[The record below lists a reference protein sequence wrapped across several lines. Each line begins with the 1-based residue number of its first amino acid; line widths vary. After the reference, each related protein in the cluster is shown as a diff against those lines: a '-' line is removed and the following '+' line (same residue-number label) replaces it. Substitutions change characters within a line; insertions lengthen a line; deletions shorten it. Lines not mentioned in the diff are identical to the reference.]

1 MKFFRIEEFS
11 KLSGISASSLRIYDK
26 NGTFLPVRKT
36 PSGQR
41 LYSEEQL
48 EDVYKG
54 NFEKWARKVNSDKQC

>member
-26 NGTFLPVRKT
+26 NGTFLPARKT

-54 NFEKWARKVNSDKQC
+54 NFEKWSRKVNSDKQC